1 MSSDEGTKVF
11 PLVLHRRDL
20 LKDGAV
26 AAGAIAGLGMAGAA
40 GAVVSQPIPEKL
52 AKLVQFEVVDDLDA
66 YVPKALTEAELT
78 TLKAA
83 IDQLIPSDDIGPG
96 ASEAGVFVYIDRSLA
111 RPYADQLPLYQEG
124 LAALDTAAGADG
136 FAAAT
141 ADQQIEILTQAEA
154 GEVAEGFF
162 ETLLNHTK
170 EGMFADP
177 MYGGNRDFAGWDL
190 LGYPGIKLAW
200 TAAEQ
205 DFDAEIEPAHLSVAD
220 LGGYPQ

>member
-1 MSSDEGTKVF
+1 MSSEKTRDVF

-26 AAGAIAGLGMAGAA
+26 AVGAVAGLGLGGAA
-40 GAVVSQPIPEKL
+40 SAATTQPIPAKL
-52 AKLVQFEVVDDLDA
+52 AAMVQFEIVDDLDA
-66 YVPKALTEAELT
+66 YVPRALTEAELT

-83 IDQLIPSDDIGPG
+83 IDQLIPADEIGPS
-96 ASEAGVFVYIDRSLA
+96 ASESGVFVYIDRSLA
-111 RPYADQLPLYQEG
+111 KPYAAQLPVYQEG

-136 FAAAT
+136 FAGAT
-141 ADQQIEILTQAEA
+141 AEQQIEILTQAEA

-162 ETLLNHTK
+162 EVLLAHTQ
-170 EGMFADP
+170 EGMFSDP

-200 TAAEQ
+200 TSAEQ
-205 DFDAEIEPAHLSVAD
+205 DFNAEVEPEHRSVAD
-220 LGGYPQ
+220 MGGFPQ